1 MGGGLT
7 MDNGKSSV
15 TGLETHVAS
24 TLAYLGTW
32 VSGIVL
38 LLVETKDRVVRF
50 HAMQSILVFGPLHLL
65 MFFLNASGSLFSL
78 GLWNG
83 SLLPVSLVFA
93 VLHGVV
99 LVLSI
104 VLWVL
109 LMVKTYQRQQ
119 VLVPVAGDLAFWL
132 LAKLGMPTPER
143 DALAFQGLG
152 GGVPRESHRGRL
164 QYEVGRTGRIAGSI
178 AAIVWSIFVFVMFNF
193 YPDYIAFYQ
202 GVSAGGV
209 SQLLRYPIL
218 TSELSRALPILNAT
232 LVVTVVGHFVALA
245 WDKFFVREGIEVVIH
260 AMGLVTIL
268 VFLRVF
274 PFDYSALPLGVA
286 VDVLPGATLA
296 VLVVAAVATGVE
308 IIVRLV
314 RLITYALSR

>member
-1 MGGGLT
+1 
-7 MDNGKSSV
+7 MDNGKSSA
-15 TGLETHVAS
+15 TGLETHVAG
-24 TLAYLGTW
+24 TLAYLGMW
-32 VSGIVL
+32 VSGVVL

-65 MFFLNASGSLFSL
+65 MLFLNASGSLLSL
-78 GLWNG
+78 GVWHG
-83 SLLPVSLVFA
+83 SLLPASLVLA
-93 VLHGVV
+93 VLHTVV
-99 LVLSI
+99 LVFSI
-104 VLWVL
+104 VVWVL

-119 VLVPVAGDLAFWL
+119 VLVPLAGDLAFWL

-152 GGVPRESHRGRL
+152 GGAPREARRGRL
-164 QYEVGRTGRIAGSI
+164 QYEAGRAGRTAGSI

-209 SQLLRYPIL
+209 SQLARYPIL

-245 WDKFFVREGIEVVIH
+245 WDKFFVRESIEVIIH

-268 VFLRVF
+268 VFLKVF
-274 PFDYSALPLGVA
+274 PFDYSALPLGTA
-286 VDVLPGATLA
+286 VELLPGATIAL
-296 VLVVAAVATGVE
+296 LVVAAVATGVE
-308 IIVRLV
+308 MIVRLV
-314 RLITYALSR
+314 RLTMYAVSR